1 MITNFEKIT
10 RALSPEEVGV
20 ILSLTRVL
28 SSASYRNPIKADE
41 IVRRVNGKQEK
52 GDQPVFFSQVKL
64 RKLVNF
70 IRSESILPVI
80 ATSRGYYL
88 SYDRDEIAMQIKSME
103 ERADAITN
111 AKNGLMIFLDK

>member
-1 MITNFEKIT
+1 MITNFESIT
-10 RALSPEEVGV
+10 RVLSPEEVGV

-28 SSASYRNPIKADE
+28 SSASYYNPIKADE
-41 IVRRVNGKQEK
+41 IVRRVSGHRDKDGK
-52 GDQPVFFSQVKL
+52 PVYFNQVKL

-70 IRSESILPVI
+70 IRSESILPII